1 MEGNPG
7 NHPQSVL
14 INEAHFLLAQ
24 TNTTIGHIPRSTNQS
39 ADHLARLGAEHTED
53 FMFVMDMPIAMRE
66 FVIRDSLNIRQVLD

>member
-7 NHPQSVL
+7 NHPQ
-14 INEAHFLLAQ
+14 
-24 TNTTIGHIPRSTNQS
+24 STNQS